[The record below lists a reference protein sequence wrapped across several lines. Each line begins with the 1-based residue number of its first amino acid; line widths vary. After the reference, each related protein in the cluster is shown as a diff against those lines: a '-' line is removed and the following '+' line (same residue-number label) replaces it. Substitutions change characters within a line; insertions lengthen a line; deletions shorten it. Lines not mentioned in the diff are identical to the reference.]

1 MLKKMTYRKLA
12 VTFCALLTLLC
23 FYFFPSNEKT
33 MSIKQNIIYEEKN
46 NYENIFLLDKHNYVS
61 LVNIIFNET
70 KLEEKVRKRIEYL
83 IINGEYNDNIPN
95 GFKPIIPI
103 DTKINSIK
111 IENNKISIDFSEE
124 LLTINEKD
132 AVKMIETII
141 FTVTENS
148 EINEVYL
155 YINGEE
161 LNKLYDNV
169 LKYPLTRN
177 FGINKKYN
185 LNKFS
190 DLTKTTVYYVG
201 NINNNNYYV
210 PITYVSND
218 TTEKIMIIIN
228 ELKSSLVYQSNL
240 SSYLNSNVELK
251 NYEII
256 ENTMYLDF
264 NDKIFDITNKDIL
277 EEVRYTISESV
288 FENYGVK
295 EVVFKVNGE
304 DVYKTLENS

>member
-12 VTFCALLTLLC
+12 VTFCALLTLVC
-23 FYFFPSNEKT
+23 FYFFPNNEKT
-33 MSIKQNIIYEEKN
+33 MNIKQNIIYEEEN
-46 NYENIFLLDKHNYVS
+46 NYENIFLLDKYNYVS
-61 LVNIIFNET
+61 VVSTIFNET
-70 KLEEKVRKRIEYL
+70 KPEEKLRKRVEYL
-83 IINGEYNDNIPN
+83 IINGEYSDNIPN

-111 IENNKISIDFSEE
+111 IDNNKVSIDFSEE
-124 LLTINEKD
+124 ILSINEKD
-132 AVKMIETII
+132 SIKMLETLI

-155 YINGEE
+155 YIKGKP
-161 LNKLYDNV
+161 LDKLYNNV
-169 LKYPLTRN
+169 LKYPLTRD

-185 LNKFS
+185 FNKLS

-201 NINNNNYYV
+201 NINDNNYYV
-210 PITYVSND
+210 PITYISND
-218 TTEKIMIIIN
+218 TTEKIMVIIN

-251 NYEII
+251 KYEII

-264 NDKIFDITNKDIL
+264 NDKIFDIGNKKIL
-277 EEVRYTISESV
+277 EEVKYTISESV

-304 DVYKTLENS
+304 DVYKTLEN

>member
-12 VTFCALLTLLC
+12 VTFCALLTLIC
-23 FYFFPSNEKT
+23 FYFFPNNEKT
-33 MSIKQNIIYEEKN
+33 MEIKQNIIYEEDN

-61 LVNIIFNET
+61 LVSAVFNET
-70 KLEEKVRKRIEYL
+70 KLEEKLRKRIEYL
-83 IINGEYNDNIPN
+83 IINGEYSDSIPN

-103 DTKINSIK
+103 DTKINSLK
-111 IENNKISIDFSEE
+111 IDNNKVSIDFSEE
-124 LLTINEKD
+124 ILSINEKD
-132 AVKMIETII
+132 SIKMLETII

-155 YINGEE
+155 YINGKS
-161 LNKLYDNV
+161 LDKLYNDV
-169 LKYPLTRN
+169 LKYPLTRD

-185 LNKFS
+185 LSKLS
-190 DLTKTTVYYVG
+190 DLTKTTVYYIG
-201 NINNNNYYV
+201 NINDNNYYV

-218 TTEKIMIIIN
+218 TTEKIMVIIN

-240 SSYLNSNVELK
+240 SSYLNSNVELRK
-251 NYEII
+251 YEII

-264 NDKIFDITNKDIL
+264 NDKIFDISNKNIL
-277 EEVRYTISESV
+277 EEVKYTISESV

-304 DVYKTLENS
+304 DVYKILEN